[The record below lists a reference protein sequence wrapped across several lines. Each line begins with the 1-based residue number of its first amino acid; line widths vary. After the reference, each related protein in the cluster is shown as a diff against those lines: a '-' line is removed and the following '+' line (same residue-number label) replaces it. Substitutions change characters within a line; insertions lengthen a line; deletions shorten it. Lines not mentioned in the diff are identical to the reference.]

1 MLVSVGMAPPS
12 KSEPPA
18 FDPRDQIPVL
28 ELPEGLFSRTPVGR
42 LLRRGESAYDS
53 LWRYVRKVP
62 PRLHRGQGA
71 KVRFG
76 EYDLGLRA
84 PNRVPVW
91 ISFREEIVYVG
102 RKLTI
107 PFPSLRG
114 IVAAHGLLPWRRMPV
129 FAVLLRV
136 DGCPRYLPLHQC
148 VIDEAIVDLS
158 DFLSTRLRVPL
169 GVASRP
175 LGFLVHP
182 GSPRL
187 LYAAGETPLYEM
199 RPLLVT
205 RTPDGRT
212 RVDVRAGGERVALL
226 DRADPFGWIER
237 WGLIAADLLGIVAKR
252 VRSQYGRDVDT
263 NH

>member
-1 MLVSVGMAPPS
+1 MAVRTR
-12 KSEPPA
+12 SEPPG
-18 FDPRDQIPVL
+18 FDPRSQMPVL

-42 LLRRGESAYDS
+42 LLRRGESTYDA

-62 PRLHRGQGA
+62 RSLYRGQGA
-71 KVRFG
+71 RVRFG
-76 EYDLGLRA
+76 EFDLGLRA

-91 ISFREEIVYVG
+91 ISFKDEVVYVG

-114 IVAAHGLLPWRRMPV
+114 VVAAHGLLPWRRMPI
-129 FAVLLRV
+129 FAILLLV

-148 VIDEAIVDLS
+148 VIDEAIVDLA

-187 LYAAGETPLYEM
+187 VHGGGETPLYEM

-205 RTPDGRT
+205 RSPDGRT
-212 RVDVRAGGERVALL
+212 RIDVRAGGERITLV
-226 DRADPFGWIER
+226 DRTDTFGWLER

-252 VRSQYGRDVDT
+252 VRSQYGRDLDT